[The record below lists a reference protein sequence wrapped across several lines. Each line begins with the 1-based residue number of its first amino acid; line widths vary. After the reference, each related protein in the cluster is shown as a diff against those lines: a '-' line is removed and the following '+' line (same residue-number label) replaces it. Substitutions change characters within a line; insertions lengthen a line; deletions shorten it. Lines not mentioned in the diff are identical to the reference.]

1 MPSTLL
7 LLCGKSRITLEYNRT
22 SAEKVESKDSDRP
35 LLPSGR
41 GASIAASSVQVYAAI
56 QALDYRFELPFGLY
70 LLSTSLEGDLVALE
84 FCHVPFFKSLL
95 FARVTRSHGGSGSW
109 LSTAFPE

>member
-1 MPSTLL
+1 M
-7 LLCGKSRITLEYNRT
+7 
-22 SAEKVESKDSDRP
+22 
-35 LLPSGR
+35 
-41 GASIAASSVQVYAAI
+41 AASSVQVSAAI
-56 QALDYRFELPFGLY
+56 QALDYRFELTFGLY